1 METFLIY
8 LLKSSGILLLFLF
21 TYSFFLKKDTFYKS
35 NRVFLVVGVVA
46 SVLLPL
52 LSFTEIVYLPINQEQ
67 NFTWTKIQTEEDSS
81 FFTTALLYKTI
92 LFFYVIGV
100 CYLLSRLIT
109 QILSL
114 YRLIKK
120 SKVTKENSTFTIV
133 ETTENCS
140 PFSFFNY
147 IVYNPRLHSYSET
160 QLILEHE
167 KAHCRQMHSLDIVLT
182 HLLCSLLW
190 INPLVWLYKSFIQQ
204 NLEFLADD
212 AAVQHTNSL
221 KDYQYTMV
229 HLTGNPGFSSIS
241 NHFFNSLIKKRIVM
255 LNKSKSNKYN
265 GLKTA
270 LILPL
275 LALFLYSFN
284 RNVVTQYQ
292 EDKKEMSKTIMSQD
306 KSLIEVTIDKNTTDE
321 ALKGL
326 VYLFKKED
334 IEFDY
339 TTAKNKSNELIALSL
354 QIKNDKNSSN
364 VLYDVSS
371 DAPIQPVRIVVDT
384 DKNIS
389 VLGGS
394 GGQKTLTINQVKSS
408 TTVSTNNNS
417 EEKSS
422 TSLKI
427 RNSHGKEPLYIVNG
441 KSQSEKDIQQLDPNT
456 IESMNV
462 FKDET
467 AIKKYGKKG
476 KNGVIEITLKK
487 EK

>member
-1 METFLIY
+1 
-8 LLKSSGILLLFLF
+8 
-21 TYSFFLKKDTFYKS
+21 
-35 NRVFLVVGVVA
+35 
-46 SVLLPL
+46 
-52 LSFTEIVYLPINQEQ
+52 
-67 NFTWTKIQTEEDSS
+67 
-81 FFTTALLYKTI
+81 
-92 LFFYVIGV
+92 
-100 CYLLSRLIT
+100 
-109 QILSL
+109 
-114 YRLIKK
+114 
-120 SKVTKENSTFTIV
+120 
-133 ETTENCS
+133 
-140 PFSFFNY
+140 
-147 IVYNPRLHSYSET
+147 
-160 QLILEHE
+160 
-167 KAHCRQMHSLDIVLT
+167 
-182 HLLCSLLW
+182 
-190 INPLVWLYKSFIQQ
+190 
-204 NLEFLADD
+204 
-212 AAVQHTNSL
+212 
-221 KDYQYTMV
+221 
-229 HLTGNPGFSSIS
+229 
-241 NHFFNSLIKKRIVM
+241 M

>member
-1 METFLIY
+1 M
-8 LLKSSGILLLFLF
+8 
-21 TYSFFLKKDTFYKS
+21 
-35 NRVFLVVGVVA
+35 FLVVGILA
-46 SVLLPL
+46 TVLLPL
-52 LSFTEIVYLPINQEQ
+52 LSFTEIVYLPIPKEQ
-67 NFTWTKIQTEEDSS
+67 NLTWTKIQATEGSNL
-81 FFTTALLYKTI
+81 FNITLFYKTV
-92 LFFYVIGV
+92 LFLYAIGV
-100 CYLLSRLIT
+100 CYLLGRLIT

-114 YRLIKK
+114 FRLIKK
-120 SKVTKENSTFTIV
+120 SKVFKGHNTFTLV
-133 ETTENCS
+133 ETTENCT

-147 IVYNPRLHSYSET
+147 IVYNPSLHSYEET

-167 KAHCRQMHSLDIVLT
+167 KAHCRQIHSLDILLT
-182 HLLCSLLW
+182 HLLCTLLW
-190 INPLVWLYKSFIQQ
+190 INPFVWLYKTLIQQ

-212 AAVQHTNSL
+212 AAIQHTNSL

-265 GLKTA
+265 RLKIA
-270 LILPL
+270 VILPL

-292 EDKKEMSKTIMSQD
+292 EDKKEMPRSVMSQD
-306 KSLIEVTIDKNTTDE
+306 KNLIEVTIDKNTTEE

-326 VYLFKKED
+326 IYLFKKEG
-334 IEFDY
+334 IEFGY
-339 TTAKNKSNELIALSL
+339 TTAINTTNELIALSL
-354 QIKNDKNSSN
+354 QIRNDKNSSN

-371 DAPIQPVRIVVDT
+371 DAPIQPVRIVVDA

-389 VLGGS
+389 VLGVS
-394 GGQKTLTINQVKSS
+394 GEQKTLTINQIKSS

-422 TSLKI
+422 SSVKI
-427 RNSHGKEPLYIVNG
+427 RNSNGKEPLYIVNG
-441 KSQSEKDIQQLDPNT
+441 KTQSSKDIQQLDPNT

-462 FKDET
+462 LKDET

-476 KNGVIEITLKK
+476 KNGVIEITLKGK
-487 EK
+487 K